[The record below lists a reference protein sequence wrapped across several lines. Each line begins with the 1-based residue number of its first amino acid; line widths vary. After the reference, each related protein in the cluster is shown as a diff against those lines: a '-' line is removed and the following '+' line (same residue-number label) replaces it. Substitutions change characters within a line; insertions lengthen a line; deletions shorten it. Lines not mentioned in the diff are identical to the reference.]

1 MSKYYLGLM
10 SGTSIDAID
19 AAIVDLGQRTA
30 TIIHTHSHPYANE
43 IREEIVALCQTG
55 QNEIE
60 RMGQLDMQV
69 GHAFANAARTLLSKA
84 NIAAADIIAIGSH
97 GQTIRHLPNANN
109 PFSLQIGN
117 PATIA
122 LQTGITTVAD
132 FRNADIA
139 AGGQGAPLVP
149 AFHHHVFGS
158 SGVNRVILNIGGIA
172 NLTILDAKEQHAV
185 SGFDTGPGNILMDA
199 WTQEYFNL
207 SFDDEG
213 ELAHRGTVNSG
224 LLKMLLTDP
233 YFTEPPPK
241 STGREYFNM
250 NWLTDYLGNLNKP
263 FEPIDIL
270 STLNQLTVSTII
282 ADVNKYAA
290 DTTELL
296 VCGGGAKNK
305 TLMNKLASE
314 LNNCNVATTEKYG
327 VNPDWVEAAA
337 FAWLAKMALNGHPAN
352 VPAVTGAKRSVIL
365 GGIYKGS
372 G

>member
-1 MSKYYLGLM
+1 MSKYYVGLM

-19 AAIVDLGQRTA
+19 AAIVDFAQNTP
-30 TIIHTHSHPYANE
+30 TIIQTHSHPYATETHQE
-43 IREEIVALCQTG
+43 ILALCQAG
-55 QNEIE
+55 ENEIE

-69 GHAFANAARTLLSKA
+69 GLAFANATRTLLSKA
-84 NIAAADIIAIGSH
+84 NIVATDIIAIGSH
-97 GQTIRHLPNANN
+97 GQTIRHLPKASN

-149 AFHHHVFGS
+149 AFHDAVFGS

-172 NLTILDAKEQHAV
+172 NLTILGATEQHQV

-207 SFDDEG
+207 PFDEGG
-213 ELAHRGTVNSG
+213 ELAHRGTVISG
-224 LLKMLLTDP
+224 LLEALLTDP

-250 NWLTDYLGNLNKP
+250 NWLTDYLENMDNP
-263 FEPIDIL
+263 FAPTDIL
-270 STLNQLTVSTII
+270 STLNQLTIATII
-282 ADVNKYAA
+282 ADINKYAA
-290 DTTELL
+290 ETTELL

-314 LNNCNVATTEKYG
+314 LNNCNVATTEKYSLD
-327 VNPDWVEAAA
+327 PDWVEAAA
-337 FAWLAKMALNGHPAN
+337 FAWLAKMALDGNPGN
-352 VPAVTGAKRSVIL
+352 VPTVTGAKQRVVL
-365 GGIYKGS
+365 GGIYKG